1 MNTMKKFISL
11 LTPTLAM
18 SVAAVLTQT
27 SLSAQPLAP
36 WQTVDAF
43 QLVPGLSAIAA
54 DIGTGADGTTLY
66 SVGSAIHDG
75 SGYLAAVVRKS
86 ADSGATWETMDVYF
100 DSNTNW
106 VQSTYRGFG
115 SGSDGTLFAAGEL
128 WDGIPNTGTKSWIV
142 CQSSDGGSNW
152 VTSDTFYQ
160 GVGAKPSCGDI
171 KVSPAGDVYAAGV
184 RNTGNSAG
192 FLWAVRKRAAGGA
205 AWQKVDMVGAAPIH
219 EARALAVHP

>member
-100 DSNTNW
+100 DSNPNW

-115 SGSDGTLFAAGEL
+115 SGSDDTLFAAGEL
-128 WDGIPNTGTKSWIV
+128 WDGIGAKSWLV
-142 CQSSDGGSNW
+142 RESVDGGATW
-152 VTSDTFYQ
+152 DTADAFYQ
-160 GVGAKPSCGDI
+160 GSGNYPSCSDI
-171 KVSPAGDVYAAGV
+171 NVSPA
-184 RNTGNSAG
+184 
-192 FLWAVRKRAAGGA
+192 W
-205 AWQKVDMVGAAPIH
+205 
-219 EARALAVHP
+219 